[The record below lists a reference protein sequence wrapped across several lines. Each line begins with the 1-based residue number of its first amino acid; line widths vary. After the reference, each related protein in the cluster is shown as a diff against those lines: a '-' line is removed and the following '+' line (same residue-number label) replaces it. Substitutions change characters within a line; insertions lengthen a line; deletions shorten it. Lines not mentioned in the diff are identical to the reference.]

1 MREQSDDLFFR
12 IPTFPIVFHIVFR
25 VYYSGMS
32 VFDDLEKYL
41 GDESIFTKIPM
52 DVVGMIW
59 GTCLVNI
66 LICPLYNFMF
76 CALMF
81 CFMNPQT
88 LEQFRNWALA
98 MILPISNACSTF
110 ALWIFGICQ
119 TVFQK
124 IKTKVQDFLGLFYN

>member
-12 IPTFPIVFHIVFR
+12 ILTFPVVSHIVFR
-25 VYYSGMS
+25 FYYSGKS
-32 VFDDLEKYL
+32 VFDDLEKYF
-41 GDESIFTKIPM
+41 GDESIFTKILM

-59 GTCLVNI
+59 ATCLVNI
-66 LICPLYNFMF
+66 LCPLCHFMF

-81 CFMNPQT
+81 CFMNPLT

-124 IKTKVQDFLGLFYN
+124 IKTKAQDFVGLFYN